1 MSRSESRKEKK
12 SREEQRREKN
22 RSAAPGEITPYK

>member
-12 SREEQRREKN
+12 RRAEKREKIEA
-22 RSAAPGEITPYK
+22 RLLGEITPYK